1 MQKALGTNMIT
12 ESETCSNCHK
22 PATNEMIIEM
32 IINNISFT
40 MCKTCEEKINASF
53 SARKEEEEE
62 YGTA

>member
-1 MQKALGTNMIT
+1 MKKAVGTNMIT

-22 PATNEMIIEM
+22 PTTNEMII
-32 IINNISFT
+32 NTISFT

-62 YGTA
+62 YATA

>member
-1 MQKALGTNMIT
+1 MIT

-22 PATNEMIIEM
+22 PTTNEMII
-32 IINNISFT
+32 NTISFT

-62 YGTA
+62 YATA